1 MNADESTAHLIARL
15 EERLLQP
22 EIRRSRTELQRL
34 LAAEFV
40 EFGSDGKAHDR
51 DSIIEEL
58 ALESEVDISITNFQA
73 TALAP
78 NVVLAKYRAVARK
91 STDAPGR
98 HSLRCSIWKLRDGEW
113 QMVFHQGTPVTGK

>member
-40 EFGSDGKAHDR
+40 EFGSDGQPCDRASIIRELEHESAVSISMEDFRASQLAPGLVLATYIAIAR
-51 DSIIEEL
+51 DSIGGQRRSL
-58 ALESEVDISITNFQA
+58 RSSIW
-73 TALAP
+73 
-78 NVVLAKYRAVARK
+78 R
-91 STDAPGR
+91 STDTG
-98 HSLRCSIWKLRDGEW
+98 W
-113 QMVFHQGTPVTGK
+113 QMIFHQGTPVTSK